1 MSSRPGTGM
10 YPEDLPPEK
19 LERLLREGY
28 TISPN
33 SGRLR
38 KKISTKKK
46 SKFFSAHKT
55 KKYTRIA
62 LWTFL
67 ILAFLLSL
75 VIILPEMAVQN
86 NPNIKKNSGQAPP
99 MKR

>member
-1 MSSRPGTGM
+1 MSSQRSSGL
-10 YPEDLPPEK
+10 YPEDLSPEK

-46 SKFFSAHKT
+46 SKFFSTHKT
-55 KKYTRIA
+55 KKYTRVA
-62 LWTFL
+62 LWTLL
-67 ILAFLLSL
+67 ILAFLASL

-86 NPNIKKNSGQAPP
+86 NPNIQKGPGQPN
-99 MKR
+99 MRR

>member
-1 MSSRPGTGM
+1 MSSNRNSGM

-38 KKISTKKK
+38 KKISGKKRSSLF
-46 SKFFSAHKT
+46 SKRSA
-55 KKYTRIA
+55 KKYTRFAIWALLIIA
-62 LWTFL
+62 FL
-67 ILAFLLSL
+67 ISL
-75 VIILPEMAVQN
+75 VIILPEMTVQN
-86 NPNIKKNSGQAPP
+86 NPRNDYQKNQN
-99 MKR
+99 RR